1 MHEQFGLL
9 LLVDIKGILSEIFSS
24 KFETDFQKKEKM
36 FSLPN
41 SNMILLKSFVSFNW
55 CRVFD
60 GKRQHY
66 KRKSRLR
73 ENLIWLASDL

>member
-1 MHEQFGLL
+1 MHEQVSLL

-41 SNMILLKSFVSFNW
+41 SNMILLKSFVSSNR
-55 CRVFD
+55 CGVFD
-60 GKRQHY
+60 GKRSHY

-73 ENLIWLASDL
+73 ENLIWLASAL